1 MKSCFRLGLVATLW
15 FVVAGTV
22 IAEPSRVEKKPNSK
36 TNDAAIRDVFKSLAT
51 AFNKGDTKTLTTFWT
66 EDADLVNVEGK
77 KTVGRDALIRQF
89 EQYLFAGTAAQIH
102 LNITAV
108 RMLSPR
114 HAIVDA
120 DIMLAPP
127 PAGPPTTD
135 RITAV
140 VAKQGKKWQIASLR
154 EAVTQQ
160 PSNYPHLKH
169 LEWLI
174 GNWTGRAEDNA
185 EVEIISTCEWTVNKN
200 FILRAFA
207 IKIRGET
214 KRVGTQVI
222 GWDPLAAQVTSWTFD
237 SEAGVFTGRWS
248 RDDNRWTIKETGAL
262 RDGEKVS
269 ATNTMSRIDPDTYEL
284 ASRERLLDGAA
295 QPNIEKVLIKRAIPA
310 ADKVTPEADKV
321 STPTGKQAPQ
331 PSK

>member
-1 MKSCFRLGLVATLW
+1 MKSCFRFGLVVALW
-15 FVVAGTV
+15 FVVAGAV
-22 IAEPSRVEKKPNSK
+22 FAEPSQAEKKPKPK
-36 TNDAAIRDVFKSLAT
+36 TDDAAIRELFQSLAT

-77 KTVGRDALIRQF
+77 KTVGRDALIEQF
-89 EQYLFAGTAAQIH
+89 EQYLSAGTAAQIH

-108 RMLSPR
+108 RMLGPQ
-114 HAIVDA
+114 HAVVDA
-120 DIMLAPP
+120 DIVLDPP

-135 RITAV
+135 RMAAV
-140 VAKQGKKWQIASLR
+140 VAKQGKKWRIASLR

-174 GNWTGRAEDNA
+174 GDWAGRAEDNA
-185 EVEIISTCEWTVNKN
+185 EVEITSTCEWTVNKN
-200 FILRAFA
+200 FILRAFTV
-207 IKIRGET
+207 KIGGET

-237 SEAGVFTGRWS
+237 SEAGMFTGRWS
-248 RDDNRWTIKETGAL
+248 RDDNCWTIKETGAL

-269 ATNTMSRIDPDTYEL
+269 ATNTMTRIDPDTYEL
-284 ASRERLLDGAA
+284 ASRERLFNGAA
-295 QPNIEKVLIKRAIPA
+295 QPNIEKVLIKRVMPSAEKAVPA
-310 ADKVTPEADKV
+310 LEKVTP
-321 STPTGKQAPQ
+321 Q
-331 PSK
+331 PHK